1 MVPPINYYGHEMMG
15 TVDDAVSVR
24 MVLRDACVVTA
35 ATLKSRTRAR
45 QFRIPIA
52 GNPRGGNFNAL

>member
-1 MVPPINYYGHEMMG
+1 MVPAINYYGHEMMG

-35 ATLKSRTRAR
+35 ATLKIRMRAR
-45 QFRIPIA
+45 RFRIPIA
-52 GNPRGGNFNAL
+52 GNP